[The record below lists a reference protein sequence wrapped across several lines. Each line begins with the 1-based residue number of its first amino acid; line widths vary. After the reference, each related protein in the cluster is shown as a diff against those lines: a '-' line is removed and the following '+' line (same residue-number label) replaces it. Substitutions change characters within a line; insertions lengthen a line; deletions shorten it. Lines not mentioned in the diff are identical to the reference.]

1 MSRFARRSVD
11 FISKLAL
18 AILMSFWL
26 VWIIIRLE
34 YFCLL
39 FLVID
44 RIPLKRLWMIS
55 KLLLFFKLFFK
66 VR

>member
-39 FLVID
+39 LLVID
-44 RIPLKRLWMIS
+44 RIPLKRVWMMS
-55 KLLLFFKLFFK
+55 KLLFCFRLFFR